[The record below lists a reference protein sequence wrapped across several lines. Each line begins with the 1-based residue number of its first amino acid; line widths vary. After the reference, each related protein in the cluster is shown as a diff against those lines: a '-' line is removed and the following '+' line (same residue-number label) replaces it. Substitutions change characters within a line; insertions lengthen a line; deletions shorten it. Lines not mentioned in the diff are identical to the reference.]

1 MTIDELTEQLVR
13 LESSAGEV
21 DGLSELDHAL
31 QCAYELSL
39 VRPSDHELQVAGLVH
54 DIGHQ
59 YGPDEEHGRLGAE
72 QVRGA
77 LGDRVA
83 GLVEA
88 HVAAKRY
95 LVVTDPSYASVLS
108 PVSVVSLGVQGG
120 AMSDA
125 EVASFE
131 ASPYAAD
138 AVVLR
143 RADDAAKVPGRKVPG
158 LSVWLPLIAEVAG

>member
-1 MTIDELTEQLVR
+1 MNVVQLTEQLAR
-13 LESSAGEV
+13 LEAAAGEV

-39 VRPSDHELQVAGLVH
+39 VRPLDHELQVAGLVH

-59 YGPDEEHGRLGAE
+59 FGPDEEHGRLGAE
-72 QVRGA
+72 QVRPA

-83 GLVEA
+83 GLVAA
-88 HVAAKRY
+88 HVPAKRY
-95 LVVTDPSYASVLS
+95 LVATDASYSSLLS
-108 PVSVVSLGVQGG
+108 PVSVISLGVQGG
-120 AMSDA
+120 AMSPA
-125 EVASFE
+125 EIAEFE

-143 RADDAAKVPGRKVPG
+143 RADDAAKVPGREVPP
-158 LSVWLPLIAEVAG
+158 LSSWLPMISEVGR

>member
-31 QCAYELSL
+31 QCAYALSL
-39 VRPSDHELQVAGLVH
+39 VRPSDHELQGAALVH
-54 DIGHQ
+54 DIGLQ

-83 GLVEA
+83 GSVEA

-120 AMSDA
+120 AM
-125 EVASFE
+125 
-131 ASPYAAD
+131 
-138 AVVLR
+138 
-143 RADDAAKVPGRKVPG
+143 
-158 LSVWLPLIAEVAG
+158 